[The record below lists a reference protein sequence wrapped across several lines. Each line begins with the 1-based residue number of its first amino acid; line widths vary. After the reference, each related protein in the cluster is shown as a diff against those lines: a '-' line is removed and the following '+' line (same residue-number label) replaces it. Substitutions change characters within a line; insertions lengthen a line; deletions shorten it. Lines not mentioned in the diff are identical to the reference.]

1 MKLFSLYLLVLSI
14 NVMAQSYESQTYKVL
29 EEKDNI
35 EIRYYPRSAKV
46 KTSSDYGSNNNFRK
60 LFRYISGNNTENEK
74 IAMTTPVYMSID
86 KKTMEFI
93 LPNKYV
99 KDSLILPKGNQVESY
114 FSDPVHIASI
124 QYSGYSNYKSE
135 LQHTNI
141 LLKSLNDLNI
151 KTKGSPYVLVYN
163 GPYKFFNRRNEIHIE
178 IQYE

>member
-1 MKLFSLYLLVLSI
+1 MKLFSLYLLILSI

-46 KTSSDYGSNNNFRK
+46 KTSSDYGNNNNFRK

-86 KKTMEFI
+86 KKTMEFV

>member
-1 MKLFSLYLLVLSI
+1 MKLFSLYLLILSI

-74 IAMTTPVYMSID
+74 IAMTTPVYISID
-86 KKTMEFI
+86 KKTMEFV

-99 KDSLILPKGNQVESY
+99 KDSLILPKG
-114 FSDPVHIASI
+114 
-124 QYSGYSNYKSE
+124 
-135 LQHTNI
+135 
-141 LLKSLNDLNI
+141 DL
-151 KTKGSPYVLVYN
+151 
-163 GPYKFFNRRNEIHIE
+163 
-178 IQYE
+178 

>member
-86 KKTMEFI
+86 KKTMEFV

-99 KDSLILPKGNQVESY
+99 KDSLILPKGHQVQSY

>member
-86 KKTMEFI
+86 KKTMEFV

>member
-1 MKLFSLYLLVLSI
+1 MKLFSLYLLILSI

-86 KKTMEFI
+86 KKTMEFV